1 MSHLKDFPQEFP
13 HFSAVCLHYDRE
25 VMTTSRPNAS
35 WLGPSFIRTLLPF
48 VSSPLKT
55 PTTAERA
62 RDEEVLL
69 LKPSPGK
76 ENESDS
82 DAFLDGQ
89 EASMK
94 TKTNKRTPPSRGVV
108 IAAAVL
114 TSFVVVLGRESVGK
128 GGFDERMRFKATRP
142 FLGGGKGGESVE
154 GATTNIEEEKS
165 AFVAVRDLFKYES
178 RILSSDAEKENNGE
192 DARKRNY
199 EMDDGALFGASR
211 QWGSIRAKINAEVF
225 KNETTSRENGRKL
238 FLFVRHGEAAHNVW
252 GERQKGEA
260 PMPNEQVPC
269 TDEVTGKSLLDP
281 SLTQVGLHEATES
294 GKALMTYMEKVF
306 KESGEEEAKRVAFFT
321 SPQARAIETSRLAV
335 LHTSGV
341 KKYQSA
347 SGKSIRVSD
356 LIRNKIDLTVPFE
369 IRRPY
374 SFEDELTGDPIQ
386 YGGLSRALAKREE
399 KYLEG
404 CEFTKALGDITSI
417 HENDD
422 YEIAARE
429 NAAQETKC
437 RLGEAT
443 SDSVFTCADE
453 LGLLVNSDG
462 ELRYESNELSM
473 QSVRDRMRVW
483 FANVFEEE
491 RDAKVIVAFV
501 HSDIIEGAL
510 KELYGDDMKS
520 EYKAL
525 NGDVVPAL
533 VKDVRPKE
541 YLNFWNETDY

>member
-1 MSHLKDFPQEFP
+1 
-13 HFSAVCLHYDRE
+13 
-25 VMTTSRPNAS
+25 MTTSRPNAS
-35 WLGPSFIRTLLPF
+35 WLGSSFIHTLLPF

-55 PTTAERA
+55 PTRAEQT

-76 ENESDS
+76 KNEADS
-82 DAFLDGQ
+82 DEFLDGQ

-94 TKTNKRTPPSRGVV
+94 TKKNKRTPPSRGVV

-114 TSFVVVLGRESVGK
+114 ASFMVVLGRESIGK

-142 FLGGGKGGESVE
+142 FLGGGGGGESVE
-154 GATTNIEEEKS
+154 GATTNIDEEKS

-178 RILSSDAEKENNGE
+178 RILSSGAEKENEE

-225 KNETTSRENGRKL
+225 NNNETTSRENGRKL

-252 GERQKGEA
+252 GERRKGEA
-260 PMPNEQVPC
+260 PMPNDQVPC

-404 CEFTKALGDITSI
+404 CEFTKTLGDITSI

-453 LGLLVNSDG
+453 LGLLINSDG

>member
-1 MSHLKDFPQEFP
+1 M
-13 HFSAVCLHYDRE
+13 
-25 VMTTSRPNAS
+25 
-35 WLGPSFIRTLLPF
+35 
-48 VSSPLKT
+48 
-55 PTTAERA
+55 
-62 RDEEVLL
+62 
-69 LKPSPGK
+69 
-76 ENESDS
+76 
-82 DAFLDGQ
+82 
-89 EASMK
+89 
-94 TKTNKRTPPSRGVV
+94 
-108 IAAAVL
+108 
-114 TSFVVVLGRESVGK
+114 
-128 GGFDERMRFKATRP
+128 
-142 FLGGGKGGESVE
+142 
-154 GATTNIEEEKS
+154 
-165 AFVAVRDLFKYES
+165 
-178 RILSSDAEKENNGE
+178 
-192 DARKRNY
+192 
-199 EMDDGALFGASR
+199 
-211 QWGSIRAKINAEVF
+211 
-225 KNETTSRENGRKL
+225 
-238 FLFVRHGEAAHNVW
+238 
-252 GERQKGEA
+252 
-260 PMPNEQVPC
+260 
-269 TDEVTGKSLLDP
+269 
-281 SLTQVGLHEATES
+281 
-294 GKALMTYMEKVF
+294 
-306 KESGEEEAKRVAFFT
+306 
-321 SPQARAIETSRLAV
+321 
-335 LHTSGV
+335 
-341 KKYQSA
+341 
-347 SGKSIRVSD
+347 
-356 LIRNKIDLTVPFE
+356 PFE
-369 IRRPY
+369 IRRAY

-404 CEFTKALGDITSI
+404 CEFTKTLGDITSI

-520 EYKAL
+520 GYKAL